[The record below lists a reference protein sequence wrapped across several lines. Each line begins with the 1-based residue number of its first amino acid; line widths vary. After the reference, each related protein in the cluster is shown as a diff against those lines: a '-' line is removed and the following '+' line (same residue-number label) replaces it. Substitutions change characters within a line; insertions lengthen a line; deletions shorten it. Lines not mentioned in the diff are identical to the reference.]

1 MTRFD
6 LGEALSALATLAV
19 ALAAGWVLSLTGLPL
34 SWLLGAMLTMIVAS
48 PAKLPAVL
56 PLPVMPWVRAAV
68 GTMLGAS
75 ISAGLWH
82 QLGQWWVSLVIMFG
96 VMALG
101 GVINFTLLRRLFH
114 LPRMD
119 AALCAMPGGIAEM
132 ILLGEQ
138 AGADQRRVAITHA
151 LRIALSILIIPLLAS
166 LVFGITVSK
175 ASAGAPV
182 QMTQHDWL
190 WFLGCIVIG
199 VAAGRWTRIPLGLML
214 VPLVISAVLHVSG
227 TSGFHVPPAV
237 SVIVQVMIGL
247 NVGARFLGTSL
258 RAVARVAAASV
269 AVVAVQIAL
278 ALGSAVLLST
288 FGGWDAL
295 ALTLAYSPGGLAEM
309 SLIAIAMGRE
319 VAFVTF
325 HHILRVLF
333 SLFLAPPLLKRLA

>member
-1 MTRFD
+1 MNSLD
-6 LGEALSALATLAV
+6 LGAALRALATLTV
-19 ALAAGWVLSLTGLPL
+19 ALAVGWVLSRSGVPL

-48 PAKLPAVL
+48 LAKLPAVL
-56 PLPVMPWVRAAV
+56 PTPVMPWVRAAV

-75 ISAGLWH
+75 ISAGLWQ
-82 QLGQWWVSLVIMFG
+82 QLGQWWVSLVIMFA

-101 GVINFTLLRRLFH
+101 GAINFTLLRRLFH

-151 LRIALSILIIPLLAS
+151 LRIALSIMIIPLLAS
-166 LVFGITVSK
+166 LVFGITIDK
-175 ASAGAPV
+175 AGPAAPV
-182 QMTQHDWL
+182 HMTLTDWM
-190 WFLGCIVIG
+190 WFFGCIGLG

-214 VPLVISAVLHVSG
+214 VPLAISGALHVTG

-247 NVGARFLGTSL
+247 NVGARFLGASF
-258 RAVARVAAASV
+258 RALAGVAAASV
-269 AVVAVQIAL
+269 TVVSVQIVL
-278 ALGSAVLLST
+278 ALSSAVLLSAL
-288 FGGWDAL
+288 GGWDAL

-333 SLFLAPPLLKRLA
+333 SLFLAPPLLKRLG